1 MARIC
6 MVGTGYVGL
15 VSGACFADFG
25 HEVHCVD
32 IDEKRIEAL
41 KRHEIPFFEP
51 GLDQL
56 VLRNHQSGRLHFSTK
71 LEAGIRACEVI
82 MIAVQTPS
90 GERGE
95 ADLRHVLSVAREVGR
110 HLLPKERKLIV
121 TKSTVPVGTSR
132 RVKAEIAESA
142 PSGSVFEV
150 ASNPE
155 FLREGSAIEDFMRP
169 DRVVLG
175 VESEEAERV
184 LRELYR
190 PLFLLETPMV
200 ACDISTSELIKYAS
214 NAFLALKISYI
225 NELAD
230 LCERTGANISA
241 VAKAMGLDGRIGP
254 KFLHP
259 GLGFGGSCL
268 PKDTRAIVN
277 MAKEHGEELSIIS
290 AAIRVNMMRV
300 PRAVQKL
307 EGLLGKIEGK
317 RVALLGLAFKP
328 NTDDVREAPAIELVK
343 ALRERGASVVG
354 FDPQA
359 AESFR
364 RVVRDMETAQDAYA
378 CAEAADALVLVT
390 EWNSFRTLDLLR
402 LKSSMRTAVFLDC
415 RNVYERARMESLGFA
430 YDCFGR

>member
-1 MARIC
+1 

-41 KRHEIPFFEP
+41 NRHEIPFFEP
-51 GLDQL
+51 QLDQL
-56 VLRNHQSGRLHFSTK
+56 VLRNHQAGRLHFSSE
-71 LEAGIRACEVI
+71 LEAGIRASEVI

-95 ADLRHVLSVAREVGR
+95 ADLSHVLSVAREVGR

-132 RVKAEIAESA
+132 QVKAEIAEVA
-142 PSGSVFEV
+142 PAGALFEV

-175 VESEEAERV
+175 VESEEGERL

-200 ACDISTSELIKYAS
+200 VCDIPTSELIKYAS

-230 LCERTGANISA
+230 LCEQTGADVSA
-241 VAKAMGLDGRIGP
+241 VAKAMGLDGRIGS

-277 MAKEHGEELSIIS
+277 MAKEHGEGLSIIS
-290 AAIRVNMMRV
+290 AAIRVNTLRV

-307 EGLLGKIEGK
+307 EALLGKIEGK

-343 ALRERGASVVG
+343 LLREKGASVVG

-359 AESFR
+359 DESFR
-364 RVVRDMETAQDAYA
+364 RVVTDMEIAQDAYA

-402 LKSSMRTAVFLDC
+402 VKSSMRTAVFLDC